1 MRRNI
6 RMGQKNQEQ
15 NGGRTNSR
23 NRSNKQQKTEFSALT
38 SEQRKRFLSSETSD
52 IGEEAE
58 VLLDAILGALSSK
71 ETMDRFVTALVGIPE
86 IKAKLIEHLVPSL
99 ENRIAEVI
107 QPLKQD
113 IIQLEDKITETDM
126 RTDDLEQYGRR
137 HSLRIS
143 GIPESHK
150 EHTDMLICE
159 FLKNE
164 LNIEINMGNIDR
176 SHRVG
181 QKKPNL
187 NRPIAVRFINY
198 RLKEHV
204 YANRMYLKK
213 GYYINESLSKG
224 RSSLFYK
231 ARQLKKQ
238 KLILDTWTRDGN
250 IFVKTLD
257 STVKVCSRESQLPI
271 TFAPKTSVP
280 KPFKTGQKPKPNEQE
295 PAHKSNNAVIV
306 TEVQVHSNPE
316 PCTVNNGGE
325 EIELLSSTVINTSD
339 NV

>member
-1 MRRNI
+1 MV
-6 RMGQKNQEQ
+6 
-15 NGGRTNSR
+15 
-23 NRSNKQQKTEFSALT
+23 NKQEYLPSVP
-38 SEQRKRFLSSETSD
+38 R
-52 IGEEAE
+52 I
-58 VLLDAILGALSSK
+58 
-71 ETMDRFVTALVGIPE
+71 ALVGIPE

-99 ENRIAEVI
+99 ENQIAEVI
-107 QPLKQD
+107 QPLKKD
-113 IIQLEDKITETDM
+113 IVHLEDKITETDM

-143 GIPESHK
+143 GIPVSHK

-159 FLKNE
+159 VLKNE

-176 SHRVG
+176 SHRIG

-271 TFAPKTSVP
+271 TFAPTTSVP
-280 KPFKTGQKPKPNEQE
+280 KPFKTGQKPKPSEQE
-295 PAHKSNNAVIV
+295 PAHKSKNNAVIAR
-306 TEVQVHSNPE
+306 EVQVHTNPE

-325 EIELLSSTVINTSD
+325 EIELLSSTVNLNSNINLIFL
-339 NV
+339 

>member
-1 MRRNI
+1 
-6 RMGQKNQEQ
+6 
-15 NGGRTNSR
+15 
-23 NRSNKQQKTEFSALT
+23 
-38 SEQRKRFLSSETSD
+38 
-52 IGEEAE
+52 
-58 VLLDAILGALSSK
+58 
-71 ETMDRFVTALVGIPE
+71 
-86 IKAKLIEHLVPSL
+86 
-99 ENRIAEVI
+99 
-107 QPLKQD
+107 
-113 IIQLEDKITETDM
+113 M

-143 GIPESHK
+143 GIPESDK

-159 FLKNE
+159 FLQNE
-164 LNIEINMGNIDR
+164 LNIEINLGNIDR

-181 QKKPNL
+181 QKKTNL

-204 YANRMYLKK
+204 YASRMYLKR

-250 IFVKTLD
+250 IFVKTQD
-257 STVKVCSRESQLPI
+257 STVKVCTRESQLPI
-271 TFAPKTSVP
+271 TFAPKLSVP

-295 PAHKSNNAVIV
+295 PAHKSKNNAVIV
-306 TEVQVHSNPE
+306 TEVQVHSNLE
-316 PCTVNNGGE
+316 PCTANNGPGE
-325 EIELLSSTVINTSD
+325 EIERLSSTVINASD
-339 NV
+339 NVKKNKKTNKMIP

>member
-6 RMGQKNQEQ
+6 RMGKQNQEQ

-150 EHTDMLICE
+150 EQTDMLICE

-181 QKKPNL
+181 QKK
-187 NRPIAVRFINY
+187 
-198 RLKEHV
+198 LK
-204 YANRMYLKK
+204 
-213 GYYINESLSKG
+213 
-224 RSSLFYK
+224 
-231 ARQLKKQ
+231 
-238 KLILDTWTRDGN
+238 
-250 IFVKTLD
+250 
-257 STVKVCSRESQLPI
+257 
-271 TFAPKTSVP
+271 
-280 KPFKTGQKPKPNEQE
+280 
-295 PAHKSNNAVIV
+295 
-306 TEVQVHSNPE
+306 
-316 PCTVNNGGE
+316 
-325 EIELLSSTVINTSD
+325 
-339 NV
+339 

>member
-1 MRRNI
+1 
-6 RMGQKNQEQ
+6 
-15 NGGRTNSR
+15 
-23 NRSNKQQKTEFSALT
+23 
-38 SEQRKRFLSSETSD
+38 
-52 IGEEAE
+52 
-58 VLLDAILGALSSK
+58 
-71 ETMDRFVTALVGIPE
+71 
-86 IKAKLIEHLVPSL
+86 
-99 ENRIAEVI
+99 
-107 QPLKQD
+107 
-113 IIQLEDKITETDM
+113 
-126 RTDDLEQYGRR
+126 
-137 HSLRIS
+137 
-143 GIPESHK
+143 
-150 EHTDMLICE
+150 MLICE

-164 LNIEINMGNIDR
+164 LNIEINMGIIDR

-187 NRPIAVRFINY
+187 NRPIAVRLINY

-204 YANRMYLKK
+204 YANRM
-213 GYYINESLSKG
+213 YINESLSKG

-295 PAHKSNNAVIV
+295 PAHKSKNNAVIV

>member
-6 RMGQKNQEQ
+6 RMGKQ

-150 EHTDMLICE
+150 EQTDMLICE

-181 QKKPNL
+181 QKK
-187 NRPIAVRFINY
+187 
-198 RLKEHV
+198 LK
-204 YANRMYLKK
+204 
-213 GYYINESLSKG
+213 
-224 RSSLFYK
+224 
-231 ARQLKKQ
+231 
-238 KLILDTWTRDGN
+238 
-250 IFVKTLD
+250 
-257 STVKVCSRESQLPI
+257 
-271 TFAPKTSVP
+271 
-280 KPFKTGQKPKPNEQE
+280 
-295 PAHKSNNAVIV
+295 
-306 TEVQVHSNPE
+306 
-316 PCTVNNGGE
+316 
-325 EIELLSSTVINTSD
+325 
-339 NV
+339 